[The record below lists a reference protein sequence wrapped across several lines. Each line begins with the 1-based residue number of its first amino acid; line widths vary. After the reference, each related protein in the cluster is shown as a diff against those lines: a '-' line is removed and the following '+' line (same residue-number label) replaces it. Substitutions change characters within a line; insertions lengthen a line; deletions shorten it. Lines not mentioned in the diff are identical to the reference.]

1 MHRVNVI
8 LLVPYSS
15 TLRNCRN
22 SRPGPGG
29 KERPRAA
36 MSKSN
41 YPGGGTTGLTKTF
54 INASRDRKSL
64 PTQVRATMGF
74 GNLCF
79 ARLGSEAH
87 RPAPPP
93 QADGAHA
100 QVHVRPSNINC
111 NSLRSDF
118 RLTKFGPSVLIGCVP
133 AGFSAAFA

>member
-22 SRPGPGG
+22 SRPGG

-41 YPGGGTTGLTKTF
+41 YQGGGTTGLTKTF

-87 RPAPPP
+87 RPA
-93 QADGAHA
+93 
-100 QVHVRPSNINC
+100 RP
-111 NSLRSDF
+111 R
-118 RLTKFGPSVLIGCVP
+118 RLTARMRRCMCGQATSTATACDPI
-133 AGFSAAFA
+133 FA